1 MMSKV
6 NLKDRP
12 IKATCA
18 YCGSDDVG
26 VDRQPYWD
34 VDANEWRLKQA
45 MPAENYLMRFKGK
58 QTSSPYNR
66 AYCLTCQGDTDI
78 ILS

>member
-1 MMSKV
+1 MSKV

-34 VDANEWRLKQA
+34 VDANEWRLRQV

-78 ILS
+78 IFK

>member
-1 MMSKV
+1 MSKV

-66 AYCLTCQGDTDI
+66 ACQGDTDI

>member
-34 VDANEWRLKQA
+34 VDANEWRLRQV

-78 ILS
+78 IFK

>member
-1 MMSKV
+1 MSKV
-6 NLKDRP
+6 HLKDRP

-18 YCGSDDVG
+18 YCGSDDVC

-34 VDANEWRLKQA
+34 VDANEWKLKQA
-45 MPAENYLMRFKGK
+45 MPIENYLMRFKGK

-78 ILS
+78 IFR

>member
-1 MMSKV
+1 MSKV
-6 NLKDRP
+6 SLKDRP

-34 VDANEWRLKQA
+34 VDAKEWRLRQV